1 MSHQSA
7 SSYPTMDQ
15 RRSSTG
21 SEKTLVDT
29 PSHQVRASEDQKS
42 SDTRSTRSRGST
54 SSIPS
59 IMDKAAKKVKSKLGG
74 KASASELKPKP
85 KPQQP
90 AGDSYPD
97 TVYMWRALAET
108 RI

>member
-1 MSHQSA
+1 
-7 SSYPTMDQ
+7 MDQ

-29 PSHQVRASEDQKS
+29 LSHPARVSEDKKPS
-42 SDTRSTRSRGST
+42 SDARSTRSQGST

-74 KASASELKPKP
+74 KSSASEPKP
-85 KPQQP
+85 KPQKP

-97 TVYMWRALAET
+97 TAYMWRALAET
-108 RI
+108 KM